1 MIVADPLTLNVLC
14 NAILNNNREIKI
26 HIFVPVYY
34 FYTKISSFTPV
45 LSTRIVLNSF
55 YLLIFYSEK
64 FST

>member
-14 NAILNNNREIKI
+14 NAILNNNRELNI
-26 HIFVPVYY
+26 HIFVPVYD
-34 FYTKISSFTPV
+34 FYIKICSFKPV
-45 LSTRIVLNSF
+45 LSIRIVLNSF